1 VDFWYDFKKTN
12 YLEIF
17 IDNITSKS
25 NRLGPT
31 PTPPRWGGASSDY
44 H

>member
-1 VDFWYDFKKTN
+1 VDFWYDLKKTN

-17 IDNITSKS
+17 IANITSKS